1 MMLEK
6 IQRNQ
11 LFTGMTSRAALLVFA
26 VSSILLNVNISREIG
41 DPVPGTNNLRVVHLK
56 DDTGPD
62 FRPRNLRLAFLGDSV
77 TRYQYISLVY
87 FLMHGRW
94 LRDDEHPSLLFK
106 KEFPTWQH
114 FLNASNF
121 ALLEKEECDCYT
133 PPGKFAMASYAENR
147 YYKDEELG
155 NYITFINKYGRRPA
169 QGHWLPNQ
177 VYEPRGVL
185 SYTGPFQNFT
195 WEYNWTEV
203 IDHHIAKLQP
213 TPDFLV
219 FNAGLHPN
227 ELNQPWVIEGIKE
240 SLRRHNITPIYK
252 TTTYP
257 ASNNRNTRFQRGRKD
272 WNICGKSIEHCM
284 NMMWTADITGQE
296 HYVDENHFRPSGNKR
311 MNLQLLDLL
320 TNITTNSTA

>member
-1 MMLEK
+1 
-6 IQRNQ
+6 
-11 LFTGMTSRAALLVFA
+11 
-26 VSSILLNVNISREIG
+26 
-41 DPVPGTNNLRVVHLK
+41 
-56 DDTGPD
+56 
-62 FRPRNLRLAFLGDSV
+62 
-77 TRYQYISLVY
+77 
-87 FLMHGRW
+87 
-94 LRDDEHPSLLFK
+94 
-106 KEFPTWQH
+106 
-114 FLNASNF
+114 
-121 ALLEKEECDCYT
+121 
-133 PPGKFAMASYAENR
+133 MASYAENR
-147 YYKDEELG
+147 YFKDEELG
-155 NYITFINKYGRRPA
+155 NYTTFINKYGRRPA

-177 VYEPRGVL
+177 AYEPRGVL

-213 TPDFLV
+213 TPDFWV

-227 ELNQPWVIEGIKE
+227 ELNQQWVIEDIKE

-320 TNITTNSTA
+320 TNITTNSTAQQYTKFSRLLIPTFSV